1 MQPISTVL
9 IKIRPVLRQSREY
22 VKQFRAVFNRLL
34 KYKVEYNGD
43 RPQIDLIPYRLVSIN
58 INDVGMLTSWLTM
71 YVNVDNNKITC
82 VTQGIPTICA
92 VDILSAYWLD
102 VALVNK
108 PNQVTMYIGGD
119 YDAIRQR
126 YISCLN

>member
-1 MQPISTVL
+1 MQPVSTVL

-22 VKQFRAVFNRLL
+22 VKQFRAVFNNLL
-34 KYKVEYNGD
+34 KCKVEYNGD

-58 INDVGMLTSWLTM
+58 INDVGTLNNWLCM
-71 YVNVDNNKITC
+71 YVNTETNKITC
-82 VTQGIPTICA
+82 VTHGIPTLCA

>member
-1 MQPISTVL
+1 
-9 IKIRPVLRQSREY
+9 